1 MRSEV
6 LCFSYT
12 RQGLRLCIAAVAE
25 GYSEDR
31 RVRRVK
37 TYKTKSPLHIS
48 FGHLCFVAGASGRA
62 HLCVFSSL
70 MMVNRA
76 FSCVV
81 GGSTSALSGKV
92 ALLTLLPEAGRQV
105 VMMGLISGCRA
116 VADIGIRVEEE
127 LSEVVRRVK
136 LYAQT

>member
-1 MRSEV
+1 
-6 LCFSYT
+6 
-12 RQGLRLCIAAVAE
+12 
-25 GYSEDR
+25 
-31 RVRRVK
+31 
-37 TYKTKSPLHIS
+37 
-48 FGHLCFVAGASGRA
+48 
-62 HLCVFSSL
+62 

-81 GGSTSALSGKV
+81 GGRTSALSGKV

-105 VMMGLISGCRA
+105 VMMGLISCCRA